1 MLVIY
6 YYSGLSYDHRF
17 INKWMLTLKKPVWRE
32 KTRLTCS
39 KVGAAVPFSPPT
51 YYPSF
56 SELWSSAFVK
66 LNETDNMC
74 VWCGLKAA
82 FGGWF
87 YDMILFILGITF
99 RTKNALMNPSP
110 ARSGGW
116 WRSGNGHFPP
126 ACQERK
132 KLSILFHF
140 LSYSSPC
147 FRICCLP

>member
-1 MLVIY
+1 MLLR
-6 YYSGLSYDHRF
+6 YSLKPSPKSRVLVTVGSVMTIGLLIDGCLH
-17 INKWMLTLKKPVWRE
+17 
-32 KTRLTCS
+32 S
-39 KVGAAVPFSPPT
+39 KEVGAAVPFSPPT
-51 YYPSF
+51 YNPSF
-56 SELWSSAFVK
+56 SELGSSAFVK

-74 VWCGLKAA
+74 VWCGLTAA

-99 RTKNALMNPSP
+99 SLMNPSP

-132 KLSILFHF
+132 KLSTSFHF
-140 LSYSSPC
+140 LSYSSLC